1 MFNGVPIQIINLGN
15 TAQTEYKQDIAA
27 TSSTSKQYQN
37 VIGSFR

>member
-1 MFNGVPIQIINLGN
+1 MPISIINLGN
-15 TAQTEYKQDIAA
+15 TAQTEYKQEIVT